1 MPLNGTAGRAI
12 ALLIGVLTMS
22 AAACGESG
30 GGEGEVEVVG
40 ERCLDAD
47 EGQPLKPYSVG
58 RELGGLP
65 LETVLP
71 QCDGRARG
79 DTITYVYGDC
89 GLPKG
94 EGGCATPL
102 QIQIWRACARAYR
115 DYEPANRPALSK
127 RRGRPGC
134 RLWPPDRGLH
144 RFDRRDLRQRHGP
157 RPEGRVR
164 PHAGTARGR
173 SNSRP
178 SCPGARRRPS
188 TASARSAREHAE
200 VQLIVTPPK
209 TRKPRRSGAFVRSG

>member
-58 RELGGLP
+58 REFGGLP

-127 RRGRPGC
+127 RRGVPVADSGRQIEVYTDSTVVIFANDTDLARRAVSALTPAPRGGDPT
-134 RLWPPDRGLH
+134 RVPAAPVLEGDLPP
-144 RFDRRDLRQRHGP
+144 P
-157 RPEGRVR
+157 P
-164 PHAGTARGR
+164 
-173 SNSRP
+173 
-178 SCPGARRRPS
+178 PGALENTLRCS
-188 TASARSAREHAE
+188 
-200 VQLIVTPPK
+200 
-209 TRKPRRSGAFVRSG
+209 